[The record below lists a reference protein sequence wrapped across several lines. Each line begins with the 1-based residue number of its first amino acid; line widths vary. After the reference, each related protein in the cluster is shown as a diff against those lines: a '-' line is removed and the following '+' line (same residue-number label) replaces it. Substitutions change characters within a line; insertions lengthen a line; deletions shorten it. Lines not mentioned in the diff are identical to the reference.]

1 VVGNKL
7 MSYCLEDS
15 NIHSFDDT
23 NKSTIVR
30 GESNFHQNV
39 VDSNLPG
46 ISLTGQDTSNV
57 MIIVYNNCVFHGNI
71 LHFIFALPTLK

>member
-1 VVGNKL
+1 

-30 GESNFHQNV
+30 GESTFHQNA

-57 MIIVYNNCVFHGNI
+57 MIIV
-71 LHFIFALPTLK
+71 